1 VRTWFTTG
9 AALAAAG
16 LLSLAACEESPK
28 GSAAATPAVA
38 ASEPKSEGDPN
49 AEVDAQINKDPFLR
63 AYLQAVVPCDEAHQR
78 YAELAETGDAQ
89 TAAAAKT
96 GIEACDRAARQI
108 VDLPAPKGREAAPQV
123 CAGSP
128 KIKADMIRLMNGEG
142 ATPQPDQIIAMVAD
156 SDRKVEACVAAAVPK

>member
-1 VRTWFTTG
+1 VRAWCTIG

-16 LLSLAACEESPK
+16 LLSLGACEESPE
-28 GSAAATPAVA
+28 GSPAATPAVEA
-38 ASEPKSEGDPN
+38 GGPKPEADPN

-78 YAELAETGDAQ
+78 YAELAETGDPQ

-108 VDLPAPKGREAAPQV
+108 VDLPAPQV

-128 KIKADMIRLMNGEG
+128 KVKADMIRLMNGEG
-142 ATPQPDQIIAMVAD
+142 GATPQRDQIIAMVAD